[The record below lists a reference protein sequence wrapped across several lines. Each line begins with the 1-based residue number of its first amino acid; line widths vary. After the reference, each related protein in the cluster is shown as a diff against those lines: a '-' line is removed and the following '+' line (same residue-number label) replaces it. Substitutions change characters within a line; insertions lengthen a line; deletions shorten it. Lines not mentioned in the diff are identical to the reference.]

1 LELILAKPSS
11 QEISKGLPGFNAV
24 TFSPR
29 AHSSFPTFSFW
40 ICRSTK
46 VTIWFGQAVR
56 LGTTEETPG
65 DISHET
71 KSFEETLA
79 EQILATS

>member
-1 LELILAKPSS
+1 VELILAKPSS
-11 QEISKGLPGFNAV
+11 QEISKVLQGLNEA

-29 AHSSFPTFSFW
+29 APSSFPTFSFW

-46 VTIWFGQAVR
+46 VTIWFGQGVR
-56 LGTTEETPG
+56 LGKTEETPG
-65 DISHET
+65 NISHET

>member
-1 LELILAKPSS
+1 
-11 QEISKGLPGFNAV
+11 
-24 TFSPR
+24 
-29 AHSSFPTFSFW
+29 
-40 ICRSTK
+40 

-65 DISHET
+65 NISHET

-79 EQILATS
+79 EQILAAS